1 MVQRRLES
9 AESTK
14 ALLELMNDAAKFV
27 DVILA
32 NPENL
37 QALIDIASVNVSQI
51 NEIREQEKR
60 NKTSD

>member
-1 MVQRRLES
+1 
-9 AESTK
+9 
-14 ALLELMNDAAKFV
+14 MNDAAKFV

-51 NEIREQEKR
+51 NEIHEQEKR

>member
-1 MVQRRLES
+1 MVQRRLEP

-51 NEIREQEKR
+51 NEIHEQEKR